1 MLEVEKT
8 LDGAAFYFK
17 ELDRKFVIYDENSL
31 GIFKADGWFRRKVVW
46 LICWPWFDN
55 FIIIM
60 IAINS
65 LLLAA
70 TDYSDR
76 GNLTPRN

>member
-1 MLEVEKT
+1 MT
-8 LDGAAFYFK
+8 MDGAPFYFK
-17 ELDRKFVIYDENSL
+17 ELDRKFVVYDQCSL
-31 GIFKADGWFRRKVVW
+31 GIFDAKGWFRRKVVW

-76 GNLTPRN
+76 ENLT